1 MAGERDF
8 DLGTAGASARREL
21 ERRRAARDVKTRAA
35 HPHVGKLLLRI
46 AETPQHEKSWETGAM
61 GEEELGASM
70 ARWCRDAL
78 VLHDRRMPRSRANI
92 DHLAVAPSGVYVID
106 AKRLRGKIEVRKPL
120 FAKPQL
126 VVAGR
131 DRTKLVEGLGRQV
144 EAVRAGLALIEQDVP
159 VHGCFC
165 FINPAGQSGGSG
177 IPLIRTLQI
186 NDFQLLHPRR
196 LTKRLNRP
204 GELGADRIE
213 LIAEALVE
221 LFPPA

>member
-1 MAGERDF
+1 
-8 DLGTAGASARREL
+8 
-21 ERRRAARDVKTRAA
+21 
-35 HPHVGKLLLRI
+35 
-46 AETPQHEKSWETGAM
+46 
-61 GEEELGASM
+61 
-70 ARWCRDAL
+70 
-78 VLHDRRMPRSRANI
+78 MPRSRANI

-106 AKRLRGKIEVRKPL
+106 AKRLRGKIEVRKSL
-120 FAKPQL
+120 FRKPQL
-126 VVAGR
+126 FVRGR